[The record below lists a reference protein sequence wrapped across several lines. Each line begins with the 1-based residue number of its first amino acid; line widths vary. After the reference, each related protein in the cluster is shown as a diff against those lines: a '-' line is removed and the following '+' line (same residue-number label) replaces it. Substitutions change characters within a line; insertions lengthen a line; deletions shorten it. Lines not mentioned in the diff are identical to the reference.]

1 MAKKEKTVL
10 LSLKKS
16 TTKKTPQA
24 SCGHAIFGHAAFL
37 VIVSGIAALCG
48 VNHALSHHNVL
59 LQSVVSSI
67 FCISAGLLYGIFM
80 IISRLLSL
88 ILSYAE
94 KRSIVTSHYYSDLSY
109 DGNKNKDGD
118 NERRLLDSSDDDD
131 EEEEEQ
137 QYIFI
142 HGKRRQVVHHYNS
155 KKMLSRSVVISSM
168 YLGGSGAYLA
178 IPPLCMWDPTVSA
191 SFIFCIVILSM
202 VDGGKIISEFK
213 SNIDTG
219 QTITNLRITRLMIHV
234 AIMVTICLV
243 ILLDSNEDITRY
255 YSIIATAATHHGN
268 HSGGSSSSSEI
279 IHSENHDGGIG
290 IFIRWPLIILA
301 ASSPILLRAGGGGVG
316 PFTHSLPPSQT
327 METGLPVSILLS
339 ILVICWYS
347 PLESPLLKQLTN
359 VGTLVPMFILC
370 PLLISGALV
379 FVLRGFKNRS
389 CSYTSIILT
398 CILVVRQQITRKLKD
413 KLDWV
418 ALSLCIFSVTLT
430 IFFILYKKNVTE
442 TAAVVVSKKPF
453 YHDDDDD
460 DDDMEKA
467 TTKNSKSHNNNNNNA
482 VIVASPNSVSYE
494 QEFNDDLNNDDD
506 DDDGNDK
513 RKGERKT

>member
-1 MAKKEKTVL
+1 MVKREKAVL

-16 TTKKTPQA
+16 TTKTPQA
-24 SCGHAIFGHAAFL
+24 SCGHAIFGHVAFL

-109 DGNKNKDGD
+109 DNNNNNSD
-118 NERRLLDSSDDDD
+118 NDRRLLDSSDDD
-131 EEEEEQ
+131 EEEEQ

-191 SFIFCIVILSM
+191 SFIFCIVILSI

-219 QTITNLRITRLMIHV
+219 QTITNLRILRLIIHAV
-234 AIMVTICLV
+234 IMVTICFV
-243 ILLDSNEDITRY
+243 ILLDSNNEEITRY
-255 YSIIATAATHHGN
+255 YSTVESTATHHHNNNN
-268 HSGGSSSSSEI
+268 HSSGGA
-279 IHSENHDGGIG
+279 HGENHDGGIG

-301 ASSPILLRAGGGGVG
+301 ASSPLLLRAGGGGVG

-347 PLESPLLKQLTN
+347 PLESPLLLNQLTN
-359 VGTLVPMFILC
+359 VGTSVPMFILC

-413 KLDWV
+413 KLDWA
-418 ALSLCIFSVTLT
+418 ALSLCIFSVMLT

-442 TAAVVVSKKPF
+442 AAVVVSRKPF
-453 YHDDDDD
+453 YYDDDDD
-460 DDDMEKA
+460 NDMEKA
-467 TTKNSKSHNNNNNNA
+467 ATKNSNGDNNENNDN
-482 VIVASPNSVSYE
+482 ISSGKRDVSYE
-494 QEFNDDLNNDDD
+494 EDLNDDD
-506 DDDGNDK
+506 GDDKNVNRED
-513 RKGERKT
+513 EQT

>member
-109 DGNKNKDGD
+109 DCNKNKDGND

-243 ILLDSNEDITRY
+243 ILLDSNEEITRY
-255 YSIIATAATHHGN
+255 YSIIVSTTTTTTHHGN
-268 HSGGSSSSSEI
+268 HSGGSSSEI

-347 PLESPLLKQLTN
+347 PLESPLLKQLTD
-359 VGTLVPMFILC
+359 VGTLAPMFILC

-418 ALSLCIFSVTLT
+418 TLSLCIFSVTLT
-430 IFFILYKKNVTE
+430 IFFIVYKKNVSE
-442 TAAVVVSKKPF
+442 TAEVVVVSKKKPSPF
-453 YHDDDDD
+453 YYDDD

-467 TTKNSKSHNNNNNNA
+467 ATKNSKS
-482 VIVASPNSVSYE
+482 VAGQNSVSYE
-494 QEFNDDLNNDDD
+494 QEFNDDLNNDDNDD

-513 RKGERKT
+513 RKGEQKT